1 MFKAM
6 IIAGLGGFIGTCLR
20 FLTGKFFHAVTS
32 SAFPWGTFSVNV
44 IGSFVIGIF
53 FGLAERSNVISPSM
67 NVFLITGF
75 CGGFT
80 TFSTFANENYLLFQ
94 SSQFPVALLY
104 AGVSNGIPPVG
115 RRIRTYCIYKKCL
128 MCVVFISSIS
138 SFSLIHLA
146 ICRIDRLTVDIVK
159 HQGIVLCI
167 HDTDFF
173 PRIRETH
180 IGVKCYRSFTLF
192 S

>member
-80 TFSTFANENYLLFQ
+80 TFSSFADYMYLMLQQRHWMSLGLYVGLSF
-94 SSQFPVALLY
+94 LLGL
-104 AGVSNGIPPVG
+104 AMVWLG
-115 RRIRTYCIYKKCL
+115 R
-128 MCVVFISSIS
+128 
-138 SFSLIHLA
+138 SL
-146 ICRIDRLTVDIVK
+146 VK
-159 HQGIVLCI
+159 A
-167 HDTDFF
+167 
-173 PRIRETH
+173 
-180 IGVKCYRSFTLF
+180 S
-192 S
+192 